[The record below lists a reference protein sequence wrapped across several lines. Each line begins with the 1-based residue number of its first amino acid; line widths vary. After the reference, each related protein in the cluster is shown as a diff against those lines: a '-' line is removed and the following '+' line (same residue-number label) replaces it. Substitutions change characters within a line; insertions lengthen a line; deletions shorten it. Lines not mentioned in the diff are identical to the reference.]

1 MPARLV
7 VYPADGHQPGSPTDD
22 KTRSASCRQRSH
34 RRCPPQPPR
43 RRPGGR
49 PAAPSWPGRRC
60 PGGQLVLIGLGPT
73 PNDAFTPS
81 TPWTVTTPRYWVMV
95 RPSIPGV
102 VVMSIAILLQRS
114 RRSVGLGPR
123 LDGGRLAVNRR
134 RSGRTDVD
142 ALNQGLGAQRS
153 DPNPRPSDSES
164 DARRRPGRLPT
175 DLACSRWMARR
186 PRRTPTDPERSSGGS
201 SG

>member
-123 LDGGRLAVNRR
+123 PDGPGVGGQSPAIRR
-134 RSGRTDVD
+134 PDVD
-142 ALNQGLGAQRS
+142 EPGS
-153 DPNPRPSDSES
+153 WRPEVGSEPS
-164 DARRRPGRLPT
+164 TLQFRAGCAASTWTAPTGPDGSTGGHRDEQDA
-175 DLACSRWMARR
+175 
-186 PRRTPTDPERSSGGS
+186 
-201 SG
+201 